1 MDISANIK
9 VTRKA
14 NDKTKLC
21 FYLQSGCTLAVINIG
36 APAGGMST
44 AVRAFVRFSLFNGH
58 SVLGIRDGIDG
69 LLQDKV
75 LSKLLSNS
83 QRECGRVTFSK
94 LGQNALVRLS

>member
-1 MDISANIK
+1 M
-9 VTRKA
+9 
-14 NDKTKLC
+14 
-21 FYLQSGCTLAVINIG
+21 INIG

-75 LSKLLSNS
+75 LLKLLSNS

-94 LGQNALVRLS
+94 LGQNALARLS

>member
-1 MDISANIK
+1 M
-9 VTRKA
+9 
-14 NDKTKLC
+14 
-21 FYLQSGCTLAVINIG
+21 INIG

-58 SVLGIRDGIDG
+58 FVLGIRDGIDG

-94 LGQNALVRLS
+94 LGQNARARLS

>member
-1 MDISANIK
+1 M
-9 VTRKA
+9 
-14 NDKTKLC
+14 
-21 FYLQSGCTLAVINIG
+21 AVINIG

-94 LGQNALVRLS
+94 AKTLLLDFLKVLIFLFLVDLVIL